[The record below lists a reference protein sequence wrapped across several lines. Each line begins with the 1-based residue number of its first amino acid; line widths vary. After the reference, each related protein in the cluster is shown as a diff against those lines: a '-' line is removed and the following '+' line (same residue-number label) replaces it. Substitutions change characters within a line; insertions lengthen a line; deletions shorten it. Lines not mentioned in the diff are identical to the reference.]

1 MELALLLG
9 PLHLPGRLADSKR
22 PWRASHRE
30 AGIAQYSTSRPGRRL
45 PAARNRGNALV
56 SGSGLSGIEPRENGM
71 SGARVFNGVDGR
83 TGRYLPAP
91 ETEEEFARRIRDEPL
106 DAV

>member
-1 MELALLLG
+1 
-9 PLHLPGRLADSKR
+9 
-22 PWRASHRE
+22 
-30 AGIAQYSTSRPGRRL
+30 
-45 PAARNRGNALV
+45 
-56 SGSGLSGIEPRENGM
+56 M

-106 DAV
+106 DAVGLRHYQWWVERFGIDDPNRAPAHDVDPLSLASAGWGVIVAL